1 LAKIWQEFGK
11 IIFCNMIYLKVSGT
25 NVFELIGIT
34 KQTEYMGLKVSH
46 VYVETHC
53 EITLY
58 S

>member
-1 LAKIWQEFGK
+1 
-11 IIFCNMIYLKVSGT
+11 MIYLKVSGT